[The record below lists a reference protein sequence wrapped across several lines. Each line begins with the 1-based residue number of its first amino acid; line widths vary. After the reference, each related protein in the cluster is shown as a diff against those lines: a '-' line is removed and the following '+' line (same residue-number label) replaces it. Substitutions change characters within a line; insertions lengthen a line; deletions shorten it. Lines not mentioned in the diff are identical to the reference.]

1 MKQQICSWELEKK
14 HSKYGYTIHSGTR
27 WAMGWYSS
35 DFHPMR
41 WMVFVKA
48 KHTSFE
54 IEDGLKNWEGD
65 GDDDDDDDDN
75 YDDNYDDDD
84 RQKAQHAQSMAKSE
98 VTTLASPR
106 WHHLMQQQ
114 NAQTLRVV
122 VLPKTDGLAMI

>member
-1 MKQQICSWELEKK
+1 
-14 HSKYGYTIHSGTR
+14 
-27 WAMGWYSS
+27 
-35 DFHPMR
+35 MR

-48 KHTSFE
+48 KHSSFE

-65 GDDDDDDDDN
+65 DDDDDDDDDGDGDDDN

-84 RQKAQHAQSMAKSE
+84 RQKAQHAQLMAKSE